1 MKSPEEVKRKLQQEL
16 LSNTLTEEEMELI
29 ERKLRTLKGLSR

>member
-1 MKSPEEVKRKLQQEL
+1 MDSLEEVERRLQQEL
-16 LSNTLTEEEMELI
+16 LSNTLTEEELELI

>member
-1 MKSPEEVKRKLQQEL
+1 MDSLEEVERKLQQAL
-16 LSNTLTEEEMELI
+16 LSDTLTEEELELL